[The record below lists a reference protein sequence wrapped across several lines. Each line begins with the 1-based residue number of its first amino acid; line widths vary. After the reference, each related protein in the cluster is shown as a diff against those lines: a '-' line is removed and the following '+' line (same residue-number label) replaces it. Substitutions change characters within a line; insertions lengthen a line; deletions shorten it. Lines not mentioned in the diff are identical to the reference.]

1 MQSLFWLQ
9 FVGNIYTYFQLFL
22 LQDTVVHIQRTEK
35 HAPKEFSIRSK
46 SITNPIVTS
55 WATKIALLS
64 SIWWQT
70 GIMEL
75 SQVKVHI
82 PDSICVF
89 VLFSKNTLRK
99 IPKRKNCKWKTNIPR
114 QSCAVCT
121 TVQSQIVE
129 YHAWNW
135 AEKFGN
141 NFVCELFISR
151 PTLQILFNEK
161 IYSL

>member
-1 MQSLFWLQ
+1 MCSKFTWFEWICELITKKIGHSMGFNFFASYNHILT
-9 FVGNIYTYFQLFL
+9 FIFL
-22 LQDTVVHIQRTEK
+22 LQDTVAHIQRTEK

-46 SITNPIVTS
+46 SITNLIVTS

-114 QSCAVCT
+114 QSCAVT
-121 TVQSQIVE
+121 
-129 YHAWNW
+129 
-135 AEKFGN
+135 G
-141 NFVCELFISR
+141 SR
-151 PTLQILFNEK
+151 IQ
-161 IYSL
+161 YC